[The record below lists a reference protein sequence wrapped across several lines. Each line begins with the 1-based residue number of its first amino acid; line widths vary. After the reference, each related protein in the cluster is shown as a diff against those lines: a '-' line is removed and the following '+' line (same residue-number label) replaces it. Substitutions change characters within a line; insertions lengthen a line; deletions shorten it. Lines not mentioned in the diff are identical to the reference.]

1 MGCSGLWVVV
11 GCGRAV
17 GCWLLAVAVA
27 VVVGGGG
34 GGGFVFVLVLFM
46 FLSLLWFLFIHVVF
60 VGHGWFS
67 LVGGRGGW
75 LVTDVFWLLID
86 WPWAFLD
93 LS

>member
-1 MGCSGLWVVV
+1 M

-34 GGGFVFVLVLFM
+34 GGFVFVLFFFM

-75 LVTDVFWLLID
+75 LVTDVFLV
-86 WPWAFLD
+86 AY
-93 LS
+93 

>member
-1 MGCSGLWVVV
+1 MGGLW
-11 GCGRAV
+11 AV

-27 VVVGGGG
+27 VVVGGG

-75 LVTDVFWLLID
+75 LVTDVFLV
-86 WPWAFLD
+86 AY
-93 LS
+93 